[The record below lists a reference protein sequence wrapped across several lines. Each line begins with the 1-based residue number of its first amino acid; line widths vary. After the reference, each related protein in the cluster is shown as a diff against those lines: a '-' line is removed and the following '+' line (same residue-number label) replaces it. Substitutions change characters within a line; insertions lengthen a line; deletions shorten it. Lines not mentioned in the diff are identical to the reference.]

1 VTNLVRKLTW
11 VEGSRFNVSNI
22 GNDVLFE
29 AWMPTKDSRVE
40 RDVDLYTHAVL
51 PNDVLEQMTNG
62 QILVAIRQILYDQRE
77 NTDAIVTRAK
87 AFYDFLQDGK
97 TVTT

>member
-62 QILVAIRQILYDQRE
+62 QILVAIRQILIGSLAHESDEWLLFNGERIF
-77 NTDAIVTRAK
+77 DPHAA
-87 AFYDFLQDGK
+87 
-97 TVTT
+97 